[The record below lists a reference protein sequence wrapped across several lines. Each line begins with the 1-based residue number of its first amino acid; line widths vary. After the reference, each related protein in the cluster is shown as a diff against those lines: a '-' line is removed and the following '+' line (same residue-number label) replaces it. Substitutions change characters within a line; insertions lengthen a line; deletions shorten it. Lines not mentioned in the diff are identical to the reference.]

1 MMGVTLHSE
10 RCNFTSQRLPLCT
23 ASSNDLS
30 GSQISNIFLPHIEW
44 VTFCRWE
51 FYIPYENQL
60 HSLREY
66 TSFFTRIHFIL
77 VKNEVYSRIEH
88 KILSAGN
95 NYFPGLKILYSRQES
110 IAINGRNKIKAISMG
125 IQSILNHLV
134 IKAGVNHPK
143 IRSKISKMQK

>member
-1 MMGVTLHSE
+1 MMGVTLHSKS
-10 RCNFTSQRLPLCT
+10 CNFASWWLLLCM
-23 ASSNDLS
+23 ASSNDLF
-30 GSQISNIFLPHIEW
+30 GSQIYSKFLPHIEW
-44 VTFCRWE
+44 VTFCRRE

-77 VKNEVYSRIEH
+77 VRNEVYSRIEH

-95 NYFPGLKILYSRQES
+95 NYFLGLKILYSRQES

-125 IQSILNHLV
+125 IQSILNHL
-134 IKAGVNHPK
+134 IINTGANHHK
-143 IRSKISKMQK
+143 SKSKISKMQK